1 MGVSEVVLQI
11 FVADVFISPIGG
23 ILFAVFLRKNRI
35 RERKKNIYN
44 FFSNNEVWENLR
56 FVTEAVIVSHL

>member
-35 RERKKNIYN
+35 RERKKYIYTI
-44 FFSNNEVWENLR
+44 FLAIMKSGK
-56 FVTEAVIVSHL
+56 T

>member
-1 MGVSEVVLQI
+1 MVLQI

-23 ILFAVFLRKNRI
+23 ILFAVFWEKIELEK
-35 RERKKNIYN
+35 EKKNIYN

>member
-1 MGVSEVVLQI
+1 MVLQI

-35 RERKKNIYN
+35 RERKKKYIYN